1 MKPKMAAKIAVD
13 SFMTIALLL
22 LMTYELIGQA
32 AHEWIGMADRTNGAL
47 EPTVYP
53 ILTAWGFTTGEHQV
67 PYDKKIKELLNKV
80 GYSKVIQKENTV
92 QLPDG
97 MMLDLGAVGKGCAG
111 DIIAGMLRENGI
123 SSALL
128 DIGGSNIQVIGGKPD
143 GSDWRLGLRDPFG
156 EGNVG
161 VLTVRDA
168 AVVTSGSYERYFIG
182 DDGVQYGHIID
193 PFTGYPAESGLMSVT
208 VIGKEGR
215 LCDALS
221 TAFFVMGLEKAAD
234 DWRKNG
240 GFELILITEAGELYL
255 TEGVLDSF
263 VLDSYHSNMKIHVIY
278 SEN

>member
-13 SFMTIALLL
+13 SFMMAALLL

-47 EPTVYP
+47 EPTIYP
-53 ILTAWGFTTGEHQV
+53 ILTAWGFTTGGHQV
-67 PYDKKIKELLNKV
+67 PSDKKIKELLNKV

-128 DIGGSNIQVIGGKPD
+128 DIGSSNIQVIGGKPD

-168 AVVTSGSYERYFIG
+168 AVVTPAVMSGTLSEMTEYS
-182 DDGVQYGHIID
+182 
-193 PFTGYPAESGLMSVT
+193 TG
-208 VIGKEGR
+208 I
-215 LCDALS
+215 LS
-221 TAFFVMGLEKAAD
+221 IPLRDIRQRVD
-234 DWRKNG
+234 
-240 GFELILITEAGELYL
+240 
-255 TEGVLDSF
+255 
-263 VLDSYHSNMKIHVIY
+263 
-278 SEN
+278 